1 MTENPYRLARDIRGI
16 GFITADAIAMKLGI
30 EKTAMVRVRAGI
42 GYALTEAMDDGH
54 CGLPE
59 EGAACKTLI
68 DSERRK
74 NTQASSDVGAR
85 QLARF

>member
-1 MTENPYRLARDIRGI
+1 MAQGTVKWFNSV
-16 GFITADAIAMKLGI
+16 K
-30 EKTAMVRVRAGI
+30 
-42 GYALTEAMDDGH
+42 
-54 CGLPE
+54 
-59 EGAACKTLI
+59 GAACKILI

>member
-1 MTENPYRLARDIRGI
+1 MAGRERMRLTDR
-16 GFITADAIAMKLGI
+16 AIARLRPR
-30 EKTAMVRVRAGI
+30 EREYTVW
-42 GYALTEAMDDGH
+42 
-54 CGLPE
+54 
-59 EGAACKTLI
+59 GAACKTLI

>member
-1 MTENPYRLARDIRGI
+1 MARGVGRPM
-16 GFITADAIAMKLGI
+16 AVL
-30 EKTAMVRVRAGI
+30 
-42 GYALTEAMDDGH
+42 
-54 CGLPE
+54 
-59 EGAACKTLI
+59 GAACKTLI

>member
-1 MTENPYRLARDIRGI
+1 MWYPPINRTQELDAELA
-16 GFITADAIAMKLGI
+16 KLA
-30 EKTAMVRVRAGI
+30 ETP
-42 GYALTEAMDDGH
+42 DDQLGEIDDF
-54 CGLPE
+54 LVKR
-59 EGAACKTLI
+59 AACKTLI